1 MEIQMRKWSI
11 PALGSFEFID
21 HTADVGIVATGRD
34 LREAF
39 AQAATGLFDF
49 MADLSCVGES
59 EEREVAVNAPDRD
72 ALLVAWLN
80 ELLYICEVEHRY
92 FRRFDIYEI
101 SDTRLKA
108 RCYGEGFDPARHRLK
123 SGVKSA
129 TYHMLSVEE
138 GEPARVQVVLD
149 V

>member
-1 MEIQMRKWSI
+1 M
-11 PALGSFEFID
+11 
-21 HTADVGIVATGRD
+21 
-34 LREAF
+34 
-39 AQAATGLFDF
+39 
-49 MADLSCVGES
+49 
-59 EEREVAVNAPDRD
+59 REVSVTAPDRD

-92 FRRFDIYEI
+92 FRRFKIAELFE
-101 SDTRLKA
+101 TGLKA
-108 RCYGEGFDPARHRLK
+108 LCYGEEFDPARHRLK

-129 TYHMLSVEE
+129 TYHMLSVED

>member
-1 MEIQMRKWSI
+1 MGLRNDKESAPK
-11 PALGSFEFID
+11 LGSFEFMD
-21 HTADVGIVATGRD
+21 HTADVGIVATGGD
-34 LREAF
+34 LKEAF

-49 MADLSCVGES
+49 MADLSVVR
-59 EEREVAVNAPDRD
+59 EEEAREVSVAASDRD

-80 ELLYICEVEHRY
+80 ELLYICEVEHLY
-92 FRRFDIYEI
+92 FRRFEVLELCE
-101 SDTRLKA
+101 TGLKA
-108 RCYGEGFDPARHRLK
+108 RCYGEAYDPGRHRLR

>member
-49 MADLSCVGES
+49 MADLSCVLEA
-59 EEREVAVNAPDRD
+59 EEREVAVTAPDRD

-80 ELLYICEVEHRY
+80 ELLFICEVEHRY

-101 SDTRLKA
+101 NDTGLKA

>member
-1 MEIQMRKWSI
+1 MGGFVFM
-11 PALGSFEFID
+11 D
-21 HTADVGIVATGRD
+21 HTADVGIVATGND

-49 MADLSCVGES
+49 MADMSGFQEAES
-59 EEREVAVNAPDRD
+59 SDVAVAAPDRD

-80 ELLYICEVEHRY
+80 ELLFICEVEHRY
-92 FRRFDIYEI
+92 FSRFEIYDMD
-101 SDTRLKA
+101 DTGLKA
-108 RCYGEGFDPARHRLK
+108 RCFGERFDPARHRLK

-129 TYHMLSVEE
+129 TYHALRVED
-138 GEPARVQVVLD
+138 GPPARVQVVLD